1 MCWGFDISIH
11 KRDKNKTELVY
22 LMIDDINRLRQLYAR
37 YGKKVPDDVLDDDY
51 WDEGVKR
58 VPIDEIKENCCLC
71 PANKKVI
78 LDFAAR
84 AIMKEIYSIDVDAS
98 LDDRQSSVKEAI
110 ASIIDTTIDT
120 CRSTTFFG
128 KEQQAVVGWL

>member
-1 MCWGFDISIH
+1 
-11 KRDKNKTELVY
+11 
-22 LMIDDINRLRQLYAR
+22 MIDDINRLRQLYAR